1 MLEKYKDY
9 CQFEYN
15 ALYNV
20 NERKPDWFKL
30 EPNKELTIQRMLGAG
45 QCLYFLDNEI
55 DEKEVEKIYYEFV
68 EKVKEIA

>member
-1 MLEKYKDY
+1 MLEKYRDY

-15 ALYNV
+15 ALN
-20 NERKPDWFKL
+20 NINDRKPEWFEL
-30 EPNKELTIQRMLGAG
+30 EKNKDLTIQRCMGAG

-68 EKVKEIA
+68 EKIKNLS

>member
-15 ALYNV
+15 ALKNI
-20 NERKPDWFKL
+20 NDRKPDWFEL
-30 EPNKELTIQRMLGAG
+30 EPNKDRTIQRMMGAG
-45 QCLYFLDNEI
+45 QYIYFLDNEI